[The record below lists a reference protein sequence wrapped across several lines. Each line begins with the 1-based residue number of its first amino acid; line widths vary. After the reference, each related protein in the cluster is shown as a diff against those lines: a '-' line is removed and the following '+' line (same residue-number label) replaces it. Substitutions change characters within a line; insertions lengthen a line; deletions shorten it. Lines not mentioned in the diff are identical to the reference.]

1 MVCNTLTIPTQA
13 PPRPR
18 PPSGHHEGPGGGAQ
32 KQNKHIYI
40 YIYIYIP
47 RGGPGI
53 CQLVLPM
60 VSPIVSAHCICSVP
74 NTIPNVL
81 FFGQTHQMATCD
93 RQQAI
98 GNVHCIR
105 QQAIISKRQRTIDN
119 RPFGAFVPRKLC
131 WEWSLGQNQ
140 NLGTEFGAGTNIL
153 SQELIQNIHVFTQE
167 QFPTNISLLF

>member
-1 MVCNTLTIPTQA
+1 MSSQDMVCNNLTIPTQA

-40 YIYIYIP
+40 FIYIYIP

-53 CQLVLPM
+53 CQIVLPI
-60 VSPIVSAHCICSVP
+60 VLPIVSAHCICSVP
-74 NTIPNVL
+74 NTIPNVIFL
-81 FFGQTHQMATCD
+81 RQTHQMATGD

-105 QQAIISKRQRTIDN
+105 QQAISNRQKTIDTD
-119 RPFGAFVPRKLC
+119 PTH
-131 WEWSLGQNQ
+131 GQEEEEMKN
-140 NLGTEFGAGTNIL
+140 
-153 SQELIQNIHVFTQE
+153 
-167 QFPTNISLLF
+167 